1 MRWIDVIHHLRPRG
15 GSTLG
20 STSPLTC
27 PTMTDFH
34 DLEMTS
40 ITGEQVA
47 FDQYRGQLSLVV
59 NVASR

>member
-1 MRWIDVIHHLRPRG
+1 
-15 GSTLG
+15 
-20 STSPLTC
+20 
-27 PTMTDFH
+27 MTDFH

-47 FDQYRGQLSLVV
+47 FDQYRGQLTLVV